1 MLGVRGGIGQIS
13 LSLREKVVVMVGLGC
28 GIVFSLDLVCGGRVF
43 GEVRYE

>member
-1 MLGVRGGIGQIS
+1 MHRSNFS